1 MYTCLY
7 TAQLLFKWWA
17 FFFDNKNKGWQS
29 WAAFAHSTFLTG
41 FHQQCWCAQEW
52 QVRAQKEKKNKKHL
66 CNSFPKLGQHEIMC
80 SKETVGADNAL
91 CTAKWWFN
99 FKTFARSY
107 LLHCNSIR
115 FSKHRHTP
123 CCTTLFGLL
132 ACYSDFKFFSTQ
144 LSHPISWS
152 LLHGLLDTML
162 SLLYAETKECCL
174 IAKKKP
180 MYKTERKTEKARSMV
195 QERHLASSR
204 NNILHVHRHI
214 HASHP

>member
-1 MYTCLY
+1 MLTTHCVQQNDDSTSRPLLEAIFSIAIVLGFLNTGTLHAVQHCLG
-7 TAQLLFKWWA
+7 
-17 FFFDNKNKGWQS
+17 FF
-29 WAAFAHSTFLTG
+29 L
-41 FHQQCWCAQEW
+41 
-52 QVRAQKEKKNKKHL
+52 
-66 CNSFPKLGQHEIMC
+66 
-80 SKETVGADNAL
+80 
-91 CTAKWWFN
+91 
-99 FKTFARSY
+99 
-107 LLHCNSIR
+107 
-115 FSKHRHTP
+115 
-123 CCTTLFGLL
+123 
-132 ACYSDFKFFSTQ
+132 YSDFKFFSTQ

-204 NNILHVHRHI
+204 NNILHVYRHI